1 LAGSFAGMSPALVH
15 RASHRR
21 AAAQEKDGMA
31 EDEPWQD
38 PKSPQDARLASLD
51 ERLAR
56 AQVEEAERTGITKP
70 DGDYRQGMRV
80 LGELIGPP
88 FGGAVFGLVLTSWLG
103 TGRWLFLVLLFVG
116 FGIGIRN
123 VVRISKTPPSSGSG
137 PS

>member
-1 LAGSFAGMSPALVH
+1 
-15 RASHRR
+15 
-21 AAAQEKDGMA
+21 MA
-31 EDEPWQD
+31 EDEPRQD

-56 AQVEEAERTGITKP
+56 AQEEEAERTRTSKP

-88 FGGAVFGLVLTSWLG
+88 FGGAVFGLALDSLLG
-103 TGRWLFLVLLFVG
+103 TGRWLFLVLLFLG

-123 VVRISKTPPSSGSG
+123 VVRITKTSSGNG
-137 PS
+137 PTTG